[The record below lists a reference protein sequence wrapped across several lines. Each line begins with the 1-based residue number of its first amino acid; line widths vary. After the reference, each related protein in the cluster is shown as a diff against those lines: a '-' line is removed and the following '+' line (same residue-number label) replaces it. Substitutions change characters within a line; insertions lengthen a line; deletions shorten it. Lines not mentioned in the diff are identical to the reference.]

1 MELKSCP
8 VSGRL
13 PAHVELRH
21 GPRALLGRF
30 FLAADAA
37 ARACGVTLHF
47 AGLQDLLAA
56 NARHGDTWRPIMPMF
71 DPGLSRVD
79 ARNAFVLLGYD
90 AAGEVV
96 AAQAARFYDWRH
108 TTLKDEAYSLRMF
121 YADPQSAVAAGN
133 YCTLATPSAAL
144 ISGRV
149 VFSGAGWYRPD
160 FRGKGL
166 AGLLPR
172 ISRAL
177 AHTMWDTGFT
187 FSMMADA
194 VISRGFAARTGYSK
208 VEHGAAD
215 FLLAPIGAFRG
226 AFVWMET
233 AELLADLDRALSE
246 LSAASAPPA
255 LARAGND

>member
-1 MELKSCP
+1 MEFCSP
-8 VSGRL
+8 TSGRL
-13 PAHVELRH
+13 PAHIDLRH

-37 ARACGVTLHF
+37 ARQRGVTLHF
-47 AGLQDLLAA
+47 AGLGDLLAA
-56 NARHGDTWRPIMPMF
+56 NERHRDTWRPIMPLF
-71 DPGLSRVD
+71 DPAFSEVD
-79 ARNAFVLLGYD
+79 ARTAFVLLGYD
-90 AAGEVV
+90 DAGEVV
-96 AAQAARFYDWRH
+96 AAQAARFYDWPD
-108 TTLKDEAYSLRMF
+108 TILQDEASSLRMF
-121 YADPQSAVAAGN
+121 YRDPQAALAEGN
-133 YCTLATPSAAL
+133 HCTLATPSAAR

-177 AHTMWDTGFT
+177 AHALWDTRHT

-194 VISRGFAARTGYSK
+194 VISRGFAERTGYTRI
-208 VEHGAAD
+208 EHGVVD
-215 FLLAPIGAFRG
+215 FTLAPIGAFRG

-233 AELLADLDRALSE
+233 PELVADLERTLATLT
-246 LSAASAPPA
+246 AAATEPA
-255 LARAGND
+255 LLRTGSD